1 MLAALLQTYNDV
13 IAPLITQG
21 GPIVGLLL
29 VISVIAGAV
38 ILVKLVQFYM
48 AGIYGSIRSRNKII
62 DPVLA
67 QVRNGEFNAAQ
78 ERLAARRGPLARIME
93 AGLVASWRDHRR
105 DTEVEEE
112 IGRVGGNQL
121 VAMQSYFRW
130 LEVIGNVAPL
140 LGLLGTVMGMITAFQ
155 QLEVAGSKV
164 DPSILAGGIW
174 EALLTTQ
181 VGLMVAIPVVTILN
195 LLENRLDQYRQEMRD
210 VSARLMSALHVGTP
224 RASIR
229 GEQAPA
235 AIAAQ

>member
-1 MLAALLQTYNDV
+1 MISALVQTYNEV
-13 IAPLITQG
+13 IAPLIIQG
-21 GPIVGLLL
+21 GPIVAVLLI
-29 VISVIAGAV
+29 VSVIAGAV
-38 ILVKLVQFYM
+38 VLVKLVQFYM
-48 AGIYGSIRSRNKII
+48 AGIYGSARSRRTRI
-62 DPVLA
+62 DPVLEL
-67 QVRNGEFNAAQ
+67 VRNGEFGAAQ
-78 ERLAARRGPLARIME
+78 QQLAKHRGPLARIME
-93 AGLVASWRDHRR
+93 AGLNASWLDHRR
-105 DTEVEEE
+105 ATEVEEE

-155 QLEVAGSKV
+155 QLEIAGSKV

-174 EALLTTQ
+174 VALLTTE

-195 LLENRLDQYRQEMRD
+195 LMENRLDQYRQEMRD

-229 GEQAPA
+229 GESAPVA
-235 AIAAQ
+235 RAAQ